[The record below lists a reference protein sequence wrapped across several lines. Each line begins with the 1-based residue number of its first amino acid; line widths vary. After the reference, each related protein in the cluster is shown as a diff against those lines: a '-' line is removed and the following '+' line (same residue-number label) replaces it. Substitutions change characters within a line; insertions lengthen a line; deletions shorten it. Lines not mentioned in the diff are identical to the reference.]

1 MSKMKRRYLKRKNA
15 NNGIVKNPSC
25 DRHHLF
31 YQKRHYYGILSDL
44 RSYEYCVVSIPK
56 NTLHHKIHEYLGDI
70 PTPRPSSARDALFQL
85 RTLYQYGGISNNDSI
100 EKRLRVLIALF
111 ECAEQP
117 TADALKEQLSIVQRF
132 SPH

>member
-15 NNGIVKNPSC
+15 NNGIAKNPSC

-70 PTPRPSSARDALFQL
+70 PAPKAASAREALNEL
-85 RTLYQYGGISNNDSI
+85 RTLYQYGGISDTDSI

-111 ECAEQP
+111 DCIEQP